1 MEQVEHY
8 ITKNLQKTIRT
19 PFDKGQGIVQ
29 LPKPFSSPAIE
40 AKFADFYYWD
50 TYFINLG
57 LLADGLMEQAKNN
70 LENIAFF
77 IRNMGYMPNASHLH
91 YTSQVPLFT
100 RAVFDYF
107 TYTHNENVIK
117 EFFDAILIEYD
128 FFMKDRMTEIGLNQY
143 GCVNFIKSQLDR
155 HYDYFSQRVG
165 VKKET
170 DTEKIHFVRNMFAVC
185 ESGWDCSP
193 RCDAADER
201 FAMDRFVQIDLNALL
216 YDVENKIST
225 FYEMLGDLVNAE
237 KFAGYAKERA
247 SLINQY
253 MKDKDSGF
261 YLDYNFA
268 NKELSKVK
276 STASFYPYVVGI
288 SNDKEKIKE
297 LLALLELEFGVSTC
311 EYQEKKRIF
320 AMGLPDYVGAANVFC
335 VRSLVQEW
343 LTSGCGESCE

>member
-185 ESGWDCSP
+185 ESGWDCCS
-193 RCDAADER
+193 R
-201 FAMDRFVQIDLNALL
+201 FEFDGEFYNPVCLNSLL
-216 YDVENKIST
+216 YGFERIM
-225 FYEMLGDLVNAE
+225 F
-237 KFAGYAKERA
+237 KFAKVLGKEEKTDWSRRA
-247 SLINQY
+247 RFRKAR
-253 MKDKDSGF
+253 MKKLLKCVNMSTKPRDVLAELGCYLHFMAALHSANYKNVKLVKKYNKLYGMTKEEIDKWG
-261 YLDYNFA
+261 
-268 NKELSKVK
+268 
-276 STASFYPYVVGI
+276 GI
-288 SNDKEKIKE
+288 
-297 LLALLELEFGVSTC
+297 
-311 EYQEKKRIF
+311 
-320 AMGLPDYVGAANVFC
+320 
-335 VRSLVQEW
+335 
-343 LTSGCGESCE
+343 